1 MNNKQ
6 IIVKPPNMHYITSA
20 LFIVAGGL
28 SYWGLGQAAPS
39 NNPEYDSLIRVLIPT
54 AMIGLGIIWFVYWET
69 IRIVIDDNGISI
81 RKAFSFR
88 TIKYDWEDITS
99 AKEVH
104 WTFLLHRILNRFF
117 KEIVHYPGEKWI
129 NLYSSNRRIIKV
141 HSYFHGY
148 SAMIEE
154 LMERGIIQVN

>member
-1 MNNKQ
+1 MCK
-6 IIVKPPNMHYITSA
+6 
-20 LFIVAGGL
+20 
-28 SYWGLGQAAPS
+28 
-39 NNPEYDSLIRVLIPT
+39 D
-54 AMIGLGIIWFVYWET
+54 AMIRCELVNFEEMSREEKLAFHLASVYEIIGV
-69 IRIVIDDNGISI
+69 S
-81 RKAFSFR
+81 
-88 TIKYDWEDITS
+88 DWEDITS

-104 WTFLLHRILNRFF
+104 WTFILHRILNRFF